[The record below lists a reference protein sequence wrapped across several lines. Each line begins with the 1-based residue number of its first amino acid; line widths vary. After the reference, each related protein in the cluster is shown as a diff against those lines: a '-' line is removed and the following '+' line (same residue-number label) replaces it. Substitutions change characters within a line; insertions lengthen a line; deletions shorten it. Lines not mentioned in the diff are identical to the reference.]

1 MKAIAIVLAALL
13 AVTAVFAMGLPVS
26 TVFDDVITVD
36 EDGKTVTF
44 HIKGDNNVNS
54 VDVFVSPSIEGYL
67 LVDDDEIYM
76 ESFVFDPYQ
85 DRAITVEL
93 TGVKNT
99 NRLDDDVLPVQYGFY
114 YQKYGIDDDF
124 GFKQLVSSTFDVEVD
139 CSGCTTDTATTT
151 STNTGSATSGASV
164 AFTPPA
170 ESSEQKAKTTNVDGD
185 VSITDIAP
193 DSSSLTEAV
202 VDTSINTAAVARPVP
217 PTKVTENAVPAGKG
231 AAMSLLIL
239 LVITLMVNYVAIQHV
254 KQGDD

>member
-1 MKAIAIVLAALL
+1 MKAMAIVLAALL
-13 AVTAVFAMGLPVS
+13 AVTAVFAMGLPVPAE
-26 TVFDDVITVD
+26 FDDVIVVD
-36 EDGKTVTF
+36 EDGKTITF

-54 VDVFVSPSIEGYL
+54 VDVFVSPSIEGYV
-67 LVDDDEIYM
+67 LVDDDAVYI

-99 NRLDDDVLPVQYGFY
+99 NRLDDDILEVQYGFY

-139 CSGCTTDTATTT
+139 CSGCTGDVATTT

-164 AFTPPA
+164 AFTQPT
-170 ESSEQKAKTTNVDGD
+170 ESSEKTTTVDED
-185 VSITDIAP
+185 VSIVDIAP

-202 VDTSINTAAVARPVP
+202 VDTSINAAAVARSVSNGA
-217 PTKVTENAVPAGKG
+217 EIAVPEGKG
-231 AAMSLLIL
+231 VAMSLLIL